1 MREVHHPHP
10 STEQDKQ
17 HWRLSVV
24 FVFCLSKL
32 LNNICKRFFQLIN
45 DRLRFFLKS
54 TENTQ
59 LTDAI
64 VDYTET
70 VCLKHQT
77 NKMD

>member
-1 MREVHHPHP
+1 MREVHPHP

-17 HWRLSVV
+17 YWQTSVV
-24 FVFCLSKL
+24 NFWTTSAKDSFT
-32 LNNICKRFFQLIN
+32 LIN
-45 DRLRFFLKS
+45 DSLRFSLKS